1 MAKEVE
7 RKYLGVARGELRPL
21 LESLGAEPQGGAHFE
36 SNIVYDNEQ
45 GELVAGRRLLRLRTR
60 EWPDRSDARLTYK
73 APLPDVAVAGRM
85 AKRREE
91 TEIGVSSA
99 RDAGKI
105 LLALGYRPVASY
117 EKVRESWLLEGAHVD
132 MDELPFMDVV
142 EIEGSEAQ
150 IARLEKLLGLDK
162 KPSSAK
168 SYYGLYTDWLAE
180 RGRGP
185 ETSFA
190 FSAERKASLRKAL
203 GLEPQA

>member
-21 LESLGAEPQGGAHFE
+21 LEALGAEPQGGAHFE

>member
-21 LESLGAEPQGGAHFE
+21 LESLGAKPQGGAHFE

-203 GLEPQA
+203 GLEPQV

>member
-1 MAKEVE
+1 MQKS
-7 RKYLGVARGELRPL
+7 VA
-21 LESLGAEPQGGAHFE
+21 F
-36 SNIVYDNEQ
+36 
-45 GELVAGRRLLRLRTR
+45 
-60 EWPDRSDARLTYK
+60 
-73 APLPDVAVAGRM
+73 
-85 AKRREE
+85 
-91 TEIGVSSA
+91 
-99 RDAGKI
+99 
-105 LLALGYRPVASY
+105 Y

-162 KPSSAK
+162 QPSSAK